1 MPPVLAT
8 GSNLQPKDGQRKGK
22 SQAPILHAGNPW
34 SLFLK
39 PLGYAHPV
47 KPGRI
52 SLTLISKPAEL
63 QQKASA
69 LWIEQVTGTLAH
81 FASEADSIPKVTLPG
96 LSFPIEPNDQS
107 LWPRGPPG
115 TMQPSPAPS
124 VHRHTPDHTSSDP
137 CPGTGRHGA
146 HSVELIP
153 RAPLHGI
160 SPDEQRNHSGSPGAT
175 SSETS

>member
-1 MPPVLAT
+1 MVPL
-8 GSNLQPKDGQRKGK
+8 
-22 SQAPILHAGNPW
+22 SQASGICTPH
-34 SLFLK
+34 
-39 PLGYAHPV
+39 
-47 KPGRI
+47 
-52 SLTLISKPAEL
+52 E
-63 QQKASA
+63 ASHDFSDPNLEACRAAA
-69 LWIEQVTGTLAH
+69 LWIEQATGTLAH

-96 LSFPIEPNDQS
+96 LSFPIKPNDQS

-137 CPGTGRHGA
+137 CPGTGRRGA

-160 SPDEQRNHSGSPGAT
+160 SHR
-175 SSETS
+175 